1 MNNILSLSQY
11 FFGTPITWYAVCILT
26 GVVIAVWLGIKEGKK
41 IGIPSD
47 VIYWGVL
54 IILPCAIAGARLWYI
69 LFNLD
74 QSWSFEKIIGL
85 KGGLSGLAIQ
95 GGVIV
100 ALITIFIYCWKKSMS
115 HYVGGTIDKLYRILD
130 LVAPGFLI
138 GQICGRWGNFF
149 NQELYG
155 PIVLNVDLFKNLL
168 PKFITDN
175 MYIAGAYRHPVFL
188 YESALNFVGLIIML
202 VLRRKCK
209 KLESGDLICFYLSW
223 YGVVRIFTESL
234 RLNSGVGEPLM
245 AGPVPVS
252 VLLSIIFIAVGVTLF
267 IVKKFVGPKNNYLNM
282 LNEVKQTK
290 LDTILFD
297 LDGTLLDTKPLI
309 DRSFIH
315 TFEHFRPDYQLSDD
329 ELDSF
334 FGPTLHQTFSKYGKD
349 EEEVNAM
356 IAYYR
361 EYNIA
366 NHDSMVKSMAGAKDI
381 VKQLHKKGYNLGVV
395 SSKKTDLLCHGLELF
410 GLLDLM
416 DVVIG
421 ADEVKNHKPAPDG
434 ILLAVEELKKKNEK
448 ENALFEEELKNK
460 NKIVAIA
467 LKLLR
472 KNKKHI
478 KNVAYVGD
486 TLNDMAAA
494 KAAGVQTIGCL
505 YIKNPEIML
514 DAKPDFVIEKLN
526 DILKI
531 VVE

>member
-1 MNNILSLSQY
+1 MNN
-11 FFGTPITWYAVCILT
+11 FFAIDPHFFNTPITWYAVCILT
-26 GVVIAVWLGIKEGKK
+26 GVLIAVWLGIKEGKK

-47 VIYWGVL
+47 FIYWGVL
-54 IILPCAIAGARLWYI
+54 IILPSAIAGARLWYI

-74 QSWSFEKIIGL
+74 DTWTFQKIIGL
-85 KGGLSGLAIQ
+85 EGGLEGLAIQ
-95 GGVIV
+95 GGVIA
-100 ALITIFIYCWKKSMS
+100 ALITIFIYCLKKNAS
-115 HYVGGTIDKLYRILD
+115 HYVDGVVDKVYRTLD

-155 PIVLNVDLFKNLL
+155 PRVENVKTFKMLL
-168 PKFITDN
+168 PEFITEN
-175 MYIAGAYRHPVFL
+175 MYINGAYRHPVFL
-188 YESALNFVGLIIML
+188 YESFLNFIGLVVML
-202 VLRRKCK
+202 ILRRKCK
-209 KLESGDLICFYLSW
+209 HLKSGDLICLYLTW

-234 RLNSGVGEPLM
+234 RLNSGVSEPLM
-245 AGPVPVS
+245 VGPIPVS
-252 VLLSIIFIAVGVTLF
+252 ILLSVIFIVVGITLF
-267 IVKKFVGPKNNYLNM
+267 IVKRFIGPKNNYQDI
-282 LNEVKQTK
+282 LNEIESTK

-315 TFEHFRPDYQLSDD
+315 TFEHFRPDYQLSDE

-349 EEEVNAM
+349 EEEINQM

-361 EYNIA
+361 EFNIA
-366 NHDSMVKSMAGAKDI
+366 NHDYMVKAMSGAKDI
-381 VKQLHKKGYNLGVV
+381 VDTLHKKGYNVGVV

-410 GLLDLM
+410 GLLDKM
-416 DVVIG
+416 DIVIG

-434 ILLAVEELKKKNEK
+434 ILLAIEQIK
-448 ENALFEEELKNK
+448 E
-460 NKIVAIA
+460 
-467 LKLLR
+467 
-472 KNKKHI
+472 KNKKYNLI
-478 KNVAYVGD
+478 IENELNSKNRFVAFFMSFFKKKKKEVKNVAYVGD
-486 TLNDMAAA
+486 TLNDIAAG
-494 KAAGVQTIGCL
+494 KAANIQTIGCL

-514 DAKPDFVIEKLN
+514 EAAPDFVIEKLS